1 MFGLVIQKT
10 KLCSSKMQPLQS
22 LFSLLFPVSRPR
34 YLCGLL
40 GLTGACKDLLW
51 YLVFVERDQQART
64 SSLRSSP
71 DSPTSFHEQL
81 SRSLSPAPPSP
92 YSASAYGTPSALMH
106 TRCQIWQRSKKAQI
120 APECVQ
126 AHTVHSHSWICRCDS
141 CREGCPNTATSD
153 STSSESEHVEV
164 CSNLPS
170 GGSLLVCLRWQ
181 KVKRLEVSVICD
193 EGNSRLRDVRSS
205 LYKKAKWYHLQWFG
219 IFDLPTHI
227 HASPCIIMSLQP
239 TSFCNSY
246 WHTWVWQLMGIH
258 VWVLSKI
265 TSRHLV
271 PALLGFVRLSSPKWK
286 LNKITNVK
294 YLPREFA
301 KWKIKE

>member
-1 MFGLVIQKT
+1 MQFKNAAIT
-10 KLCSSKMQPLQS
+10 KLIFSFIPRLTPTLSMWPPRPHRCMQRFAVVFGVCWKRSTSKDKLSAKQSWQPDIIPRTAVTLV
-22 LFSLLFPVSRPR
+22 VS
-34 YLCGLL
+34 C
-40 GLTGACKDLLW
+40 TT
-51 YLVFVERDQQART
+51 F
-64 SSLRSSP
+64 
-71 DSPTSFHEQL
+71 
-81 SRSLSPAPPSP
+81 
-92 YSASAYGTPSALMH
+92 TPSALMH

-153 STSSESEHVEV
+153 STSSESEHVMV

-246 WHTWVWQLMGIH
+246 WHTWVWQIMGIH

-265 TSRHLV
+265 TSRHFV